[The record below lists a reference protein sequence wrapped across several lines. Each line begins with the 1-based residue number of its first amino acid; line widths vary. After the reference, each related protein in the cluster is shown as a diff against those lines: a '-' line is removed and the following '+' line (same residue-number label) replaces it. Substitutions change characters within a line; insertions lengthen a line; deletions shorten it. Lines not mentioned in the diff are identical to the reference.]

1 VFSLHGKQGLDDV
14 VERLKVGNRVVGV
27 PHSVCSFRSSIYLF
41 IMYLFI
47 LYYFYRLFLFA
58 GGRSSFLFERSLLRG
73 LEWVDA
79 GVEKELGTGLSSP
92 PLSRQRGTPPC
103 ILEE

>member
-47 LYYFYRLFLFA
+47 LYYFLSFISFRGRKIVFLVRTLPLA
-58 GGRSSFLFERSLLRG
+58 
-73 LEWVDA
+73 WA
-79 GVEKELGTGLSSP
+79 GVG
-92 PLSRQRGTPPC
+92 RRRGRERARDRPV
-103 ILEE
+103 